1 MLEIDHRCVVAV
13 WINYKYCFVLYMYSV
28 VFPIV
33 VLVYQVYSLLQY
45 RERKERL
52 DILVALVPPDQL

>member
-1 MLEIDHRCVVAV
+1 
-13 WINYKYCFVLYMYSV
+13 MYSV